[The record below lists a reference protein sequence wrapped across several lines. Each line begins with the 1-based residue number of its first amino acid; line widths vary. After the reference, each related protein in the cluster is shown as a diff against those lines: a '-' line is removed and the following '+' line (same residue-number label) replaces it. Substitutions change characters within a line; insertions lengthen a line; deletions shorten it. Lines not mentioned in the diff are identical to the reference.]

1 MSVESAASASSSP
14 SKVSRRIW
22 NSIVRR
28 KKQLNDPREW
38 RHHFTEFFYCSF
50 FFAVQLVA
58 VALRNNTFDRF
69 VTSYWFRSSSIES
82 FWLWLFSTPFY
93 RVLPSFTEFYRV
105 SIVRLE
111 FERINFYIF
120 NLFCRHRALDLV
132 DLELWFDLDVI
143 WLKYEKICGFS
154 ILSDVIYRFISK

>member
-50 FFAVQLVA
+50 FLQSNSLLLLLETTLSIDSLRRTGFVQVPSS
-58 VALRNNTFDRF
+58 RFDF
-69 VTSYWFRSSSIES
+69 DCFQH
-82 FWLWLFSTPFY
+82 LFTEFY
-93 RVLPSFTEFYRV
+93 RVLPSFGST
-105 SIVRLE
+105 
-111 FERINFYIF
+111 
-120 NLFCRHRALDLV
+120 
-132 DLELWFDLDVI
+132 
-143 WLKYEKICGFS
+143 
-154 ILSDVIYRFISK
+154 